1 MKTYTIMGTPKSY
14 KREYNVYFIVNDIDD
29 KVYVGSTTTEL
40 WHRMS
45 QHKAD
50 ARKGEKSPLYD
61 LMRQYGLDHF
71 KIVLVKTSDA
81 ERIRLVEEEVIASI
95 PQENRLN
102 YKRTCVNDSSV
113 RFDYSEIV
121 DVYRKC
127 GSKNMTSKIIGC
139 SRPTVN
145 KALRKL
151 APDCA

>member
-1 MKTYTIMGTPKSY
+1 MRPYTIMGTPKSY
-14 KREYNVYFIVNDIDD
+14 KREYNVYYIVNDIDD

-61 LMRQYGLDHF
+61 LMRLYGADHF
-71 KIVLVKTSDA
+71 KIVLAKRADA
-81 ERIRLVEEEVIASI
+81 VRIRELEEEAIANI

-121 DVYRKC
+121 EVYRKC

-139 SRPTVN
+139 SRPTVS
-145 KALRKL
+145 KALRRL